1 MRADAMA
8 PFGRALLAFLDGD
21 AAAQLVVER
30 EDGVQAPVPAAYF
43 FRSSEQLSAIER
55 AALDACR
62 GDVLDIG
69 AGAGTHT
76 LVLQDR
82 GLQVTALDICPE
94 AVAVMRRRGV
104 RDVREGDVA
113 TFDDGPFDTLLLLG
127 HGIGMVEDL
136 PGLEPFLSRARR
148 LAGEAGRLLVHSLDV
163 TRTADPGHLAY
174 HAFLRAE
181 GRYVGATRV
190 RFAFAGE
197 RGPLCGWLHLDP
209 DTLSARAARA
219 GWTTRLLVQDESG
232 DYLAELA

>member
-1 MRADAMA
+1 MA
-8 PFGRALLAFLDGD
+8 PFGRALLAFLEGS
-21 AAAQLVVER
+21 AGAEVVLER
-30 EDGVQAPVPAAYF
+30 EDGVQAPLPAAFF
-43 FRSSEQLSAIER
+43 FRTPDQLSAIER

-62 GDVLDIG
+62 GEVLDIG
-69 AGAGTHT
+69 AGAGIHT

-104 RDVREGDVA
+104 HDVREGDVA

-136 PGLEPFLSRARR
+136 PGLDPFLSRVRR
-148 LAGEAGRLLVHSLDV
+148 LAAEGGRLLVHSLDV
-163 TRTADPGHLAY
+163 TRTSDPAHLAY
-174 HAFLRAE
+174 QTFVLRQ

-197 RGPLCGWLHLDP
+197 RGPLCGWLHVDP